1 MIVRKPID
9 EINSKPRIV
18 ENIMNRLN
26 VQDAINPANVCLDRG
41 NTFTDQQLAGFVE
54 YKKKFNRLMGAFLL
68 SCFGLVMLSILIVEE
83 FEKTEVKPP
92 GHVYRAC
99 TNKISSCCSKM
110 T

>member
-1 MIVRKPID
+1 
-9 EINSKPRIV
+9 
-18 ENIMNRLN
+18 MNRLY
-26 VQDAINPANVCLDRG
+26 VQDAINCANVCQAWR
-41 NTFTDQQLAGFVE
+41 NAFTSQQLAGFVE

-83 FEKTEVKPP
+83 LEKTEVKPP